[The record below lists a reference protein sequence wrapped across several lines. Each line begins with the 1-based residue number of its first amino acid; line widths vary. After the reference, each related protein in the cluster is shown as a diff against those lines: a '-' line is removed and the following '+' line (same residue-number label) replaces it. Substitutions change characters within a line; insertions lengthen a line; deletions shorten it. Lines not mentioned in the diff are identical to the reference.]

1 MKYVLVILFIVQ
13 YTLKRLEKQAEVIV
27 RVRVNKDERREFNM
41 NLTITNVEVME
52 VYKGDVE
59 EENIY
64 VIEPIFFLSFIIG

>member
-41 NLTITNVEVME
+41 NLTTRLWKSI
-52 VYKGDVE
+52 KGM
-59 EENIY
+59 
-64 VIEPIFFLSFIIG
+64 